1 MDRLGAVIHDKVLVN
16 NLNKQIISYKL
27 QYVLSLIPFIGLI
40 IIWIISWCNIFK
52 ITKNKLYVFLHSII
66 WAISLLIY
74 AIVFVV
80 ICINLIKPIDSNMRQ
95 IIFIISSYIVV
106 VACALSAIEIEKRII
121 KKFNYKQCIRELL

>member
-1 MDRLGAVIHDKVLVN
+1 MN

-66 WAISLLIY
+66 WAIPLLIY

-106 VACALSAIEIEKRII
+106 MACALSAIEIEKRII
-121 KKFNYKQCIRELL
+121 KKLTINNVSESYFNDCCKK